1 MLFVPCSVSQ
11 LFIGK
16 AIDRLGNGVQAA
28 PRDAL
33 IGDLSPAASRS
44 ACFGFAQSMR
54 KCGSFIGAGLAFA
67 LMKASGNNYQA
78 IFLLAAGVSLAATF
92 AFALLVPSHPN
103 ASREQRQQAE
113 EAAAAAAGGSSSSKD
128 GKQQQQGDGV
138 GQQAARLWQDV
149 RQMGKDFYR
158 TMGVIAL
165 YGMGHINESL
175 LEARAIEVSLGWLW
189 RDGSEN
195 VGWVFQIQG
204 LEVLESA
211 QASLWYTY
219 LFRSAYLRLT
229 SNSGH
234 LLD

>member
-1 MLFVPCSVSQ
+1 MDLADHLLRFFLRCSVSQ

-16 AIDRLGNGVQAA
+16 AVDRLGNGVQAA

-67 LMKASGNNYQA
+67 LMKASDNNYKA
-78 IFLLAAGVSLAATF
+78 IFLLAASVSLAATF

-103 ASREQRQQAE
+103 TNQQQ
-113 EAAAAAAGGSSSSKD
+113 AAAGGSGSSSGKD
-128 GKQQQQGDGV
+128 GKQQQAGAFK
-138 GQQAARLWQDV
+138 QQAVRLWQDV

-158 TMGVIAL
+158 TMGVIGL

-175 LEARAIEVSLGWLW
+175 LEARAIEVG
-189 RDGSEN
+189 
-195 VGWVFQIQG
+195 
-204 LEVLESA
+204 
-211 QASLWYTY
+211 Y
-219 LFRSAYLRLT
+219 LH
-229 SNSGH
+229 G
-234 LLD
+234 DIK